1 MSNVPYLTLD
11 AGMPA
16 NVDAERTILG
26 AVLLDNQAFTES
38 AEKLE
43 AEDFSL
49 DSHRRIFLRM
59 AQLMSSQ
66 HTVDIVTLSH
76 ELGKHKEVESVG
88 GVAYLASLTE
98 GLPRRPVISEYIRIV
113 KDKALLRRLMA
124 ISSTAIQR
132 ASDQSES
139 AQDILS
145 TVGEQIQQAAEAGI
159 SSPLQTFGSFVEQSY
174 TSVDAV
180 FRHSARSLGLPSGIK
195 ELDEL
200 TCGFQRKNLIIVAAR
215 PGLGKTS
222 LGLCLAKHAAID
234 LDQTVAF
241 FSLEM
246 PKESL
251 LHRLVAICGSLGL
264 QDIREGR
271 WTPTSTRYA
280 MEAMNQIVGA
290 PLYIDDQKGLTVQKM
305 LAKASRLKSQ
315 TGHLDLVVI
324 DQLNHIVPPA
334 GSDRYG
340 NRRVEYGMI
349 SRALGAMD
357 DVLDV
362 PVIVLHQLN
371 RENEKRDSKEPR
383 LSDLRESGSIEED
396 ADMVIFPNRQSYYSG
411 SKGDT
416 KEDRAAELI
425 VAKQRMG
432 PTGRAK
438 CEFLADRCLFR
449 NLEERGGLW

>member
-66 HTVDIVTLSH
+66 HAVDIVTLSH
-76 ELGKHKEVESVG
+76 ELTKHKEVESVG
-88 GVAYLASLTE
+88 GVAYLAGLTE

-124 ISSTAIQR
+124 ISSVAIAR
-132 ASDQSES
+132 AADQSES

-200 TCGFQRKNLIIVAAR
+200 TCGFQRQELIVVGAR
-215 PGLGKTS
+215 PAMGKTS
-222 LGLCLAKHAAID
+222 LGLCFGAHTSID
-234 LDQTVAF
+234 LDQTTAF

-246 PKESL
+246 RKEAI
-251 LHRLVAICGSLGL
+251 LHRLVSMRSTISL

-271 WTPTSTRYA
+271 WSDTNKRYA
-280 MEAMNQIVGA
+280 LEAMSEITAA
-290 PLYIDDQKGLTVQKM
+290 PLYIDDQPSQSIQRM
-305 LAKASRLKSQ
+305 QAKASRLKAQ

-324 DQLNHIVPPA
+324 DQLNYIELPKE
-334 GSDRYG
+334 GKRYG
-340 NRRVEYGMI
+340 NRDQDLGFITRGLKGMAV
-349 SRALGAMD
+349 ALDA
-357 DVLDV
+357 
-362 PVIVLHQLN
+362 PVVVLHQLN
-371 RENEKRDSKEPR
+371 RANEKRDDREPR
-383 LSDLRESGSIEED
+383 LSDLRDSGNIEQD
-396 ADMVIFPNRQSYYSG
+396 ADLVLFPHRPSYY
-411 SKGDT
+411 DT
-416 KEDRAAELI
+416 KADDKEKLKAVLI
-425 VAKQRMG
+425 LAKQRNG
-432 PTGRAK
+432 PTGRAN
-438 CEFLADRCLFR
+438 CEYVAEQTLFR
-449 NLEERGGLW
+449 NVEARTSLWV